1 MPTLIL
7 HLTSYILSQT
17 AASVFALETSLASAH
32 LTRTASRDPE
42 LTYNKMSI
50 SSLSILTQPDLT
62 YPVYLTTGKAPTGFD
77 WQKYFTLIGK
87 NEEHMGEVNVSC
99 VDAMKR
105 VSVISS
111 SPALPHYLCFHA
123 GNSCAAHLSS
133 AFVNAHFDF
142 HDKVLKGTLE
152 IRYVT
157 ALYFS
162 HISSA
167 LLNYFEPCPTTHFTM

>member
-1 MPTLIL
+1 MHSHFI
-7 HLTSYILSQT
+7 SYILFLP

-50 SSLSILTQPDLT
+50 PLLSILTQPELT
-62 YPVYLTTGKAPTGFD
+62 YAVYLTTGKAPKGFD

-87 NEEHMGEVNVSC
+87 SEEQMGEVNVSC

-105 VSVISS
+105 VSEISS

-123 GNSCAAHLSS
+123 GNSCAAHLSG
-133 AFVNAHFDF
+133 AFVNAHFEF
-142 HDKVLKGTLE
+142 HDKVLKGTVE
-152 IRYVT
+152 IRFVT
-157 ALYFS
+157 
-162 HISSA
+162 HI
-167 LLNYFEPCPTTHFTM
+167 TTRCK